1 MQSLIQIL
9 KSGYAYNRTKDD
21 GSLEQVLVA
30 PNKYMISAAKELE
43 RVYAAYNFTTT
54 ALDHERYITQQLYMD
69 CENYRR
75 TIKELEGAIR
85 TISDS
90 TNNSTCSSTEQNV
103 ADS

>member
-9 KSGYAYNRTKDD
+9 KSGYAYNRTKED
-21 GSLEQVLVA
+21 GSTEQVLVA

-43 RVYAAYNFTTT
+43 HIHTVYKTMLYELERERHLN
-54 ALDHERYITQQLYMD
+54 LQLHED
-69 CENYRR
+69 CEKYRK
-75 TIKELEGAIR
+75 TIKGLEDAIR
-85 TISDS
+85 TLSDR